1 MKRTILSLLF
11 LFTIQFSFAQ
21 YIKGTVSDGTT
32 KKPLKN
38 VHVYIKNKEQ
48 VTLTN
53 TFGKFRLNLS
63 SQIKFNDTIF
73 FSFIGYKTQ
82 KLIFSKNK
90 KNYSVSLVKDAL
102 KLDNVALVW
111 ERKLKPR
118 LHYKKLTPM
127 KRGLFSFGSLLKD
140 DKIYVIGGAASI
152 IIDEMKKSFDYD
164 PENFEGMVLSGRI
177 KPNNFS
183 REIYRGDLNVYDI
196 KLDTWEVTDKMFRK
210 RAFHNLNNYDNKI
223 YVVGGKTLSMGRKYE
238 YLENKIEIFDQDDKN
253 IIIDDT
259 NPHQA
264 VDFASFTYKDKIIM
278 MGGSTK
284 MKKNGKREYSNKVHL
299 YDLKSGLWYELAT
312 MPLAKET
319 KGVLIDDKVY
329 LLGGF
334 NEKPLTEIE
343 SFDLISGKWKKEGD
357 LFKGISTP
365 AITHKDEMVYLYDEG
380 KLVTFNIKTKELKQF
395 LIDLDLKSSKLY
407 YTNSKL
413 YILGGFRENSYST
426 IPSKALYSIDLK
438 EFETTNIHKSKKL

>member
-82 KLIFSKNK
+82 KLIYSKNK
-90 KNYSVSLVKDAL
+90 KNYSVSLVKNAL

-118 LHYKKLTPM
+118 LHYKKLTSM

-152 IIDEMKKSFDYD
+152 IVDEMKKSFDYD
-164 PENFEGMVLSGRI
+164 PENFEAMVLSGRL
-177 KPNNFS
+177 KANNFT
-183 REIYRGDLNVYDI
+183 RQFYRGDLYIYDI
-196 KLDTWEVTDKMFRK
+196 KLDSWEVTDKKFSK
-210 RAFHNLNNYDNKI
+210 RAHHNLNNYGDKF
-223 YVVGGKTLSMGRKYE
+223 YVIGGKTLSMGRKYE
-238 YLENKIEIFDQDDKN
+238 YLADKIEVFDKNNKN
-253 IIIDDT
+253 IIIDGT

-264 VDFASFTYKDKIIM
+264 VDFASFTYDDNIIV
-278 MGGSTK
+278 MGGSI
-284 MKKNGKREYSNKVHL
+284 KKNKNEVKEYTNKVHL
-299 YDLKSGLWYELAT
+299 YNLKSGLWYELTT
-312 MPLAKET
+312 MPSAKET
-319 KGVLIDDKVY
+319 NGVLIDNKVY

-334 NEKPLTEIE
+334 KEKPLTEIE
-343 SFDLISGKWKKEGD
+343 SFDLISGKWEKEGD
-357 LFKGISTP
+357 LFNGMSSP
-365 AITHKDEMVYLYDEG
+365 AIAHKKEVVYLFDGG
-380 KLVTFNIKTKELKQF
+380 KIVTYNIKTNELKQY
-395 LIDLDLKSSKLY
+395 LIDLDLKFSKLY
-407 YTNSKL
+407 YANNKL
-413 YILGGFRENSYST
+413 YILGGFRENSYSFF
-426 IPSKALYSIDLK
+426 PSRALYSIDLN